1 VRKPS
6 MTIAASALL
15 FATVA
20 LPAVASDRQ
29 HAEIF
34 AALPAGSSGPE
45 GLTVG
50 PDGNVYVTTFGFNA
64 EGEVPAPSHLFVF
77 RPDGRLIRN
86 VAIAHSTAHTLG
98 LGFSPVTG
106 DLIVLDFGAGTA
118 LKVNPVTGASTVFMT
133 VTGSSGL
140 NALTFDKAGNLYV
153 SDSFQG
159 IIWRTGPGGGG
170 AGTVWVQDPLLTP
183 NGVPPFGA
191 NGIEFNN
198 GRTAMLVANTA
209 NDQIITIPVTNG
221 QDSNPTAGQPAVL
234 VNSING
240 ADGIAIDANDNIW
253 VAANQE
259 DEIVVIDPSGKVL
272 GKLGDFYGIGNNG
285 TPQGLLFPASPAFSL
300 DGRTLYVSNLALDLR
315 FATGSPAFQTTDS
328 QWTDQVRTYTIS
340 KINTN
345 FNPIGSGQQ
354 P

>member
-1 VRKPS
+1 MRQCW
-6 MTIAASALL
+6 IATAVSALV
-15 FATVA
+15 FVA
-20 LPAVASDRQ
+20 AAMPAVASDRQ

-34 AALPAGSSGPE
+34 AVLPAGSSGPE

-64 EGEVPAPSHLFVF
+64 QGQVPGPSLLLVF
-77 RPDGRLIRN
+77 RPDGQLIRN
-86 VAIAHSTAHTLG
+86 VAISGATSHTLG
-98 LGFSPVTG
+98 LGFNPVTG
-106 DLIVLDFGAGTA
+106 NLIVLDFGAGKA
-118 LKVNPVTGASTVFMT
+118 LKVNPVTGASSAFMT

-140 NALTFDKAGNLYV
+140 NALTFDTAGNLYV

-159 IIWRTGPGGGG
+159 IIWRTGPGGG
-170 AGTVWVQDPLLTP
+170 AGTVWAQDPLLTP

-209 NDQIITIPVTNG
+209 NDQIITIPVANG
-221 QDSNPTAGQPAVL
+221 QSSNPTAGQATVL

-240 ADGIAIDANDNIW
+240 ADGIVIDRDDNIW

-259 DEIVVIDPSGKVL
+259 DEIVVIDPTGKVI
-272 GKLGDFYGIGNNG
+272 GKLGDFYGIGNKG
-285 TPQGLLFPASPAFSL
+285 IPQGLLFPASPAFSL
-300 DGRTLYVSNLALDLR
+300 DGRTLYVTNLALDLR
-315 FATGSPAFQTTDS
+315 LATGSPVSQTIDS
-328 QWTDQVRTYTIS
+328 QWTDQVQSYTVS

-345 FNPIGSGQQ
+345 FNPIGHGQ